1 VTEFTHI
8 CQFAFDSGGRFSTV
22 PSTDDQVAATRI
34 PDWDD
39 VEPNKML
46 IRVCK
51 KTQP

>member
-8 CQFAFDSGGRFSTV
+8 CQFAFDSGGRFSSV
-22 PSTDDQVAATRI
+22 PITDDQVAATRI
-34 PDWDD
+34 PACDD

-46 IRVCK
+46 IGVCK